1 MLVDCWHCQS
11 VTPHSISTSSCVPD
25 AQNAHTIDTDCRP
38 SARGWIV
45 VRFQMFSRYINT
57 DEDIPICTCIVYCLV
72 VRLYPFFSFLMLFD
86 YFWCVPS
93 FSLGWKIGGE
103 PFLSSYFFFIL
114 LIHFFSILSSLSAW
128 ANIFSQHL
136 GFLFCVFF
144 FTLPLTNINVV
155 VAHQAHLIWT
165 LRSHGTEPPVSGDIG
180 GEKEATMNSCS
191 SAQFWP
197 FPVFM
202 IIKYLRFNYLRLWS

>member
-136 GFLFCVFF
+136 GFLFCIIFF
-144 FTLPLTNINVV
+144 YLAANKYKRCCCASGAFDLNITVTRHGAARIWWYWRWEGGYDEFMQLSPVLTF
-155 VAHQAHLIWT
+155 
-165 LRSHGTEPPVSGDIG
+165 
-180 GEKEATMNSCS
+180 S
-191 SAQFWP
+191 S
-197 FPVFM
+197 V
-202 IIKYLRFNYLRLWS
+202 YDY